1 MSKVDKLYVL
11 CFTVL
16 SALGIGYL
24 LTHPTPRPEIAA
36 MTRQV
41 DSLRQAADS
50 AKTVAIQAQYAAKA
64 AGQQERRAADR
75 LMGQLRT
82 TRDSLAALR
91 PLTEDSAATADTL
104 RMALAVAV
112 AMADS
117 LAATATAYLSE
128 VDSLRDRYAEERRAM
143 TVALDK
149 AERLLAS
156 QDALIR
162 ALETREC
169 RILGR
174 PCPTRTQVFLAG
186 ATLGIVL
193 GLAR

>member
-24 LTHPTPRPEIAA
+24 LTHPTPRPDILA

-50 AKTVAIQAQYAAKA
+50 ARTVAIQAQYAAKA

-82 TRDSLAALR
+82 TRDSLNALR

-104 RMALAVAV
+104 RMALAISV

-117 LAATATAYLSE
+117 LAATADAYLSE

-149 AERLLAS
+149 AERSMAT

-162 ALETREC
+162 ALQKQTEC
-169 RILGR
+169 RIVGL
-174 PCPTRTQVFLAG
+174 PCPSRPVLFVAGVVAGILLTR
-186 ATLGIVL
+186 
-193 GLAR
+193 

>member
-24 LTHPTPRPEIAA
+24 LTHPTPRPDILA

-50 AKTVAIQAQYAAKA
+50 ARTVAIQAQYAAKA

-82 TRDSLAALR
+82 TRDSLNALR

-104 RMALAVAV
+104 RMALAISV

-117 LAATATAYLSE
+117 LAATADAYLSE

-149 AERLLAS
+149 AERSMAT

-162 ALETREC
+162 ALQKQTEC
-169 RILGR
+169 RIVGLSCPSR
-174 PCPTRTQVFLAG
+174 PVLFVAGVVAGILLTR
-186 ATLGIVL
+186 
-193 GLAR
+193 

>member
-1 MSKVDKLYVL
+1 MSNLDRLYVL

-24 LTHPTPRPEIAA
+24 LTHPAPRPDTLA
-36 MTRQV
+36 MARQV
-41 DSLRQAADS
+41 DSLQQAADS

-64 AGQQERRAADR
+64 AGQQERQAATR
-75 LMGQLRT
+75 LMRQLRA
-82 TRDSLAALR
+82 TRDSINVLR
-91 PLTEDSAATADTL
+91 PLSEDDSATADTL
-104 RMALAVAV
+104 RVALAVAV

-117 LAATATAYLSE
+117 LAVTADAYLAE

-149 AERLLAS
+149 MEHVAAN

-162 ALETREC
+162 ALQKKAEC
-169 RILGR
+169 RIAGL
-174 PCPTRTQVFLAG
+174 PCPSRPVLFVAGFVTGLLLTR
-186 ATLGIVL
+186 
-193 GLAR
+193 

>member
-1 MSKVDKLYVL
+1 MSNIDKFYVL

-24 LTHPTPRPEIAA
+24 LTHPTPRPDILA

-50 AKTVAIQAQYAAKA
+50 ARTVAIQAQYAAKA

-104 RMALAVAV
+104 RMALAISV

-117 LAATATAYLSE
+117 LAVTADAYLSE

-149 AERLLAS
+149 AERSMAN

-162 ALETREC
+162 ALQKQTEC
-169 RILGR
+169 RIVGL
-174 PCPTRTQVFLAG
+174 PCPSRPVLFVAGFVTGLLLTR
-186 ATLGIVL
+186 
-193 GLAR
+193 

>member
-1 MSKVDKLYVL
+1 MSNIDKLYVL

-24 LTHPTPRPEIAA
+24 LTHPTPRPEIVA

-50 AKTVAIQAQYAAKA
+50 ARTVAIQAQYAAKA

-82 TRDSLAALR
+82 TRDSLNALR
-91 PLTEDSAATADTL
+91 PLAEDSAATADTL

-117 LAATATAYLSE
+117 LAVTADAYLSE

-149 AERLLAS
+149 AERSMAN

-162 ALETREC
+162 ALQKQTEC
-169 RILGR
+169 RIVGL
-174 PCPTRTQVFLAG
+174 PCPSRPVLFVAGFVTGLLLTR
-186 ATLGIVL
+186 
-193 GLAR
+193 